1 MIQTSCDS
9 TILVYLVRLSF
20 VADLRVALKVDR
32 KARVVHS
39 RLKKDSSNSFA

>member
-9 TILVYLVRLSF
+9 TILVYLVRLSL

-32 KARVVHS
+32 EARVVHS
-39 RLKKDSSNSFA
+39 QVKKDTSNSFA